1 MAAFGRSMAR
11 EPAIVR
17 EIRACTECREALPL
31 PPRPI
36 LQFSRRA
43 PILITSQAPG
53 IRAHEA
59 GRTFWDPSGD
69 RLRDWLGVSRDVFY
83 DPSCFAIVPMGFCY
97 PGTGA
102 GGDLPPRPECAPRW
116 HPRLVPRLGEP
127 KLVLYVGAY
136 ALRHYLADRWQ
147 GRVTDVVAAWREI
160 GPRVVPLPHP
170 SGRNQG
176 WLRRNAWFE
185 AELLPALR
193 RRVRRALASR
203 SSDPR
208 RTGAGSS
215 LS

>member
-1 MAAFGRSMAR
+1 MSR
-11 EPAIVR
+11 EPAIVKQV
-17 EIRACTECREALPL
+17 RACTECRDALPL

-36 LQFSRRA
+36 FQFSTRA

-59 GRTFWDPSGD
+59 RRTFWDPSGD
-69 RLRDWLGVSRDVFY
+69 RLRSWLGVSKETFY
-83 DPSCFAIVPMGFCY
+83 DPACFAIVPMGFCY
-97 PGTGA
+97 PGTGS
-102 GGDLPPRPECAPRW
+102 GGDLPPRRECAPRW
-116 HPRLVPRLGEP
+116 HGELLSRLAKP

-136 ALRHYLADRWQ
+136 ALRHYLADHWN
-147 GRVTDVVAAWREI
+147 GRVTDLVAAWREV

-176 WLRRNAWFE
+176 WLRRNPWFE
-185 AELLPALR
+185 AELLPTLR
-193 RRVRRALASR
+193 RRVRRALAAP
-203 SSDPR
+203 SDRPR